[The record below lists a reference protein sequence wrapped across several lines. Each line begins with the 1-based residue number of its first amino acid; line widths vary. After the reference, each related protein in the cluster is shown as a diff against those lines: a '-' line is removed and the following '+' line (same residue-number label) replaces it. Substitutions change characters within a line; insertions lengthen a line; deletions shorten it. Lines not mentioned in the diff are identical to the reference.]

1 MISFVQIFFMRPIAI
16 FLAIVGVA
24 IITWLVLAR
33 PDKKEEESKNKA
45 LSVSKHSAEFNA
57 SVAAVLSVYDKLS
70 ESFVNWDSVG
80 SVTAANTLMKDV
92 DNINMEEIKKDSSA
106 IYETATAFIEN
117 AKGDLQTIAS
127 EKGIRQQRKAFHNL
141 TDNIHQFLNTVKY
154 DSEILY
160 LQECPMAFDDVETAQ
175 WISKSGE
182 DKDRRNPYL
191 GLKDP
196 KYGKGMLKCGETIKE
211 INHTGKGK

>member
-16 FLAIVGVA
+16 FLALAGIG

-33 PDKKEEESKNKA
+33 PDKKEEESKHKA
-45 LSVSKHSAEFNA
+45 LAVSKHSAEFNA
-57 SVAAVLSVYDKLS
+57 SVSTLLNDYNKLS

-80 SVTAANTLMKDV
+80 SVTLASSIIKDV
-92 DNINMEEIKKDSSA
+92 DNVNMDEIKKDSSA
-106 IYETATAFIEN
+106 IYETASAFIEN

-154 DSEILY
+154 DREVLY
-160 LQECPMAFDDVETAQ
+160 LQECPMAFDDVESAQ
-175 WISKSGE
+175 WISKSSD

-211 INHTGKGK
+211 INHTGKEK